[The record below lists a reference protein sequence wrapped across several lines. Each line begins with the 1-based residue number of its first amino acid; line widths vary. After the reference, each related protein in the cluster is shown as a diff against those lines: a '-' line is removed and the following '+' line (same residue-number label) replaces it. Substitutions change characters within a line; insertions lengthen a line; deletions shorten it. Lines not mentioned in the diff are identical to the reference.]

1 MKKIIVINDYGFNS
15 GGASV
20 VAIQTAIG
28 LKKLGFDVT
37 FLCACAP
44 IDKKLI
50 ESGVET
56 VCLEQPNLRK
66 NKGKDSY
73 NISS

>member
-1 MKKIIVINDYGFNS
+1 MLVLIKNITVKHEKIIVINDYGFNS

-37 FLCACAP
+37 FF
-44 IDKKLI
+44 
-50 ESGVET
+50 
-56 VCLEQPNLRK
+56 VCLCPH
-66 NKGKDSY
+66 
-73 NISS
+73 